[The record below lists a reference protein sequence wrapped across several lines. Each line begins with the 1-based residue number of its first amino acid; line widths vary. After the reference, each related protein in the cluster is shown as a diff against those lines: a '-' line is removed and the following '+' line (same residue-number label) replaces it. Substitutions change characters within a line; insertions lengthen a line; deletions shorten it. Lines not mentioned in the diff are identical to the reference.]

1 MSFANHLVALRRA
14 RGLSQAELAS
24 ATGLGA
30 PTVSRYERG
39 LAPSLEHVVKLAG
52 ALGADS
58 TELLKLAAVQV
69 ETRAAVR

>member
-1 MSFANHLVALRRA
+1 MSFASKLVALRRA
-14 RGLSQAELAS
+14 RGISQSALAT

-39 LAPSLEHVVKLAG
+39 LTPSLEHVVLLAG

-58 TELLKLAAVQV
+58 GELLRLAAVQV
-69 ETRAAVR
+69 ETRAVPR